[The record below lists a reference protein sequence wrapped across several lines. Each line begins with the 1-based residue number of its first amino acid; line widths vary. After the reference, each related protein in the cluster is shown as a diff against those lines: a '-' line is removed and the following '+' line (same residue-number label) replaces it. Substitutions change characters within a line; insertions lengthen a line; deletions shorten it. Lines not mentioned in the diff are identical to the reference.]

1 MGFLNLLKKETEN
14 AVAAKEAGQTVDPAQ
29 VASDLTGVN
38 PATGTNQ
45 NGAQAATTIT
55 PEQAALQNPL
65 TPEPLTSSTPTPAPA
80 QPVATTPE
88 ITSADNLNED
98 SIPVIV
104 DEVFKQAMA
113 QKASDIHFKPSE
125 QLFSIFFRV
134 DGNMIRYKDFDVLF
148 HHPLVARIKIISGL
162 RIDEH
167 RLPQDGKTNYKNP
180 NGKEIDL
187 RVSVLPTQYGEKV
200 VIRLLE
206 KNPNRVELRDL
217 GMLPNI
223 LLKIERHLQATY
235 GMILTVGPTGSGK
248 STSLFS
254 MVSQFNAQDLN
265 ISTLEDPIEY
275 KIPNVTQSQVN
286 ADIGF
291 DFPDGLRTLVRQDPD
306 IIMVGEIRDQK
317 TASLAIESALT
328 GHLVF
333 STLHTNT
340 AVGTIQRLLN
350 MGIDRFLITA
360 AVKLIISQ
368 RLVRKICSN
377 CRQSYPVPPKYYD
390 LIQKETTVDPKTAFF
405 YKADGCAVC
414 SNTGRKGRIGLFE
427 VLEMSSAIE
436 DLIIGNASHSEV
448 EAQAVKEG
456 MILLRKDALYKALT
470 GDITLQEALR
480 AMA

>member
-1 MGFLNLLKKETEN
+1 MGFLDLLKKETEN
-14 AVAAKEAGQTVDPAQ
+14 AVAAKAAGQTVDPVQ
-29 VASDLTGVN
+29 VAKTL
-38 PATGTNQ
+38 A
-45 NGAQAATTIT
+45 AQAAM
-55 PEQAALQNPL
+55 QNPL
-65 TPEPLTSSTPTPAPA
+65 TPEPLTPAAAVSTPAPMA
-80 QPVATTPE
+80 QV
-88 ITSADNLNED
+88 TSADNLNED

-104 DEVFKQAMA
+104 DDIFHQALL
-113 QKASDIHFKPSE
+113 QKASDIHFKPTE
-125 QLFSIFFRV
+125 RLFSVFFRI
-134 DGNMIRYKDFDVLF
+134 DGSMILYKEFDVLF

-167 RLPQDGKTNYKNP
+167 RLPQDGKTNFKSP
-180 NGKEIDL
+180 DGQEVDL

-206 KNPNRVELRDL
+206 KNPHRIELRDL

-223 LLKIERHLQATY
+223 LLKVEKHLQATY
-235 GMILTVGPTGSGK
+235 GMVLTVGPTGSGK

-254 MVSQFNAQDLN
+254 MVSQFDAQAYN

-275 KIPNVTQSQVN
+275 KIPNVTQTQVHP
-286 ADIGF
+286 DIGF
-291 DFPDGLRTLVRQDPD
+291 DFSEGLRTLVRQDPD

-368 RLVRKICSN
+368 RLVRKVCSN
-377 CRQSYPVPPKYYD
+377 CRQAYKVPQKYYE
-390 LIQKETTVDPKTAFF
+390 LIQKETTVDPANAYF
-405 YKADGCAVC
+405 YQAPGCAAC
-414 SNTGRKGRIGLFE
+414 KNSGHSGRIGLFE
-427 VLEMSSAIE
+427 VLEMSPTIE
-436 DLIIGNASHSEV
+436 DLIIGNASHSEI

-456 MILLRKDALYKALT
+456 MTLLRKDALYKALM

>member
-14 AVAAKEAGQTVDPAQ
+14 AVAAKEAGKTVDPAQ
-29 VASDLTGVN
+29 VASQLTGVS
-38 PATGTNQ
+38 PTQEGNQ
-45 NGAQAATTIT
+45 GAGQSTQAQTQTT

-65 TPEPLTSSTPTPAPA
+65 TPQPLTSTPPAAQPAPN
-80 QPVATTPE
+80 PEVA
-88 ITSADNLNED
+88 SADNLNED

-104 DEVFKQAMA
+104 DDIFQQAMA
-113 QKASDIHFKPSE
+113 QKASDIHFKPTE
-125 QLFSIFFRV
+125 TLFSVFFRV
-134 DGNMIRYKDFDVLF
+134 DGSMIRYKDFDVLF

-167 RLPQDGKTNYKNP
+167 RLPQDGKTNYKSP
-180 NGKEIDL
+180 EGKEVDL

-206 KNPNRVELRDL
+206 KNPQRVELRDL

-223 LLKIERHLQATY
+223 LLKIEKHLQATY

-254 MVSQFNAQDLN
+254 MVSQFDAQSLN

-275 KIPNVTQSQVN
+275 KIPNATQTQVN
-286 ADIGF
+286 KEIGF
-291 DFPDGLRTLVRQDPD
+291 DFSDGLRTLVRQDPD

-317 TASLAIESALT
+317 TAALAIESALT

-350 MGIDRFLITA
+350 MDIDRFLITA

-368 RLVRKICSN
+368 RLVRKICSH
-377 CRQSYPVPPKYYD
+377 CRQAYKVPQKYYD
-390 LIQKETTVDPKTAFF
+390 LIKKETTVDPANAFF
-405 YKADGCAVC
+405 YKAEGCAVC
-414 SNTGRKGRIGLFE
+414 NNTGHKGRIGLFE

-436 DLIIGNASHSEV
+436 ELIIGNAAHSEI
-448 EAQAVKEG
+448 EAQAVQEG